1 MSDVIL
7 KTGMLVNGAGEVVG
21 WVNAG
26 EECEMKEGDVVVSHP
41 KTAEKLGLAEQYA
54 EMKAANKPVKTKKV
68 TTESAN
74 DATPRIRKV
83 IPKTG
88 NYTVVKATAAQL
100 KEGEV
105 AGVRNE
111 LLSKLLNGTSFE
123 AFWESVP
130 EKFEHPGRDG
140 TMKEHTTSGL
150 VGDAIYRGMTDVA
163 VSLTVRGAR
172 GVPKIPA
179 MSGIFIDGQAV
190 VGKAIVAVARPLGL
204 VA

>member
-1 MSDVIL
+1 MSMIE
-7 KTGMLVNGAGEVVG
+7 KTGMLVNVDGEVLG

-41 KTAEKLGLAEQYA
+41 KTAEKLGLSSQYT

-68 TTESAN
+68 KAESA
-74 DATPRIRKV
+74 DGAVARTRKV

-88 NYTVVKATAAQL
+88 NYTVLKATAAQL

-111 LLSKLLNGTSFE
+111 LLSKLLGGTSFE
-123 AFWESVP
+123 AFWEGAP

-150 VGDAIYRGMTDVA
+150 VGYAIDRGMIEVA
-163 VSLTVRGAR
+163 A
-172 GVPKIPA
+172 
-179 MSGIFIDGQAV
+179 
-190 VGKAIVAVARPLGL
+190 
-204 VA
+204 